1 VTGQLL
7 KSSGGFLLAAKN
19 REGDIFSEIVS
30 NVYTTHGL
38 MYNEVRGR
46 NSERLY
52 ETNHGTLE
60 RHFKLFVSGEP
71 NLSNPT
77 ATIYVWAKAL
87 ERRALLDNN

>member
-1 VTGQLL
+1 
-7 KSSGGFLLAAKN
+7 
-19 REGDIFSEIVS
+19 
-30 NVYTTHGL
+30 

-46 NSERLY
+46 DGERLF

-71 NLSNPT
+71 NHSNPT

-87 ERRALLDNN
+87 ERRALLDWN